1 MVEKAETGRRWE
13 VGGWHCGTAP
23 VDDGLK
29 TYFWPQMKVLVC
41 AKDTE
46 DVPKTCCYSWSSFSF
61 PQSCLKASLL
71 QE

>member
-13 VGGWHCGTAP
+13 VGGWRCGTAP
-23 VDDGLK
+23 GDDGLK

-46 DVPKTCCYSWSSFSF
+46 DVPKTCCYS
-61 PQSCLKASLL
+61 
-71 QE
+71 